1 MKPQLSWVVIGIG
14 LLGHAIAG
22 ASDDLTLERLT
33 AQEWRVFSNV
43 FPTLPRDGYP
53 IRFRPQRT
61 VETANLA
68 RVASWTVNDAGDLE
82 LLEKDGETVWT
93 FQWYPDRDLLVSCPR
108 SPQSPVPPLVLA
120 PPGSTI
126 ASVDESLRALGL
138 SRCDPGASR

>member
-1 MKPQLSWVVIGIG
+1 MKPGLSWVVIGLG

-22 ASDDLTLERLT
+22 ASDDLTLEGLT
-33 AQEWRVFSNV
+33 AQEWRVFSDV

-61 VETANLA
+61 VETSNLA

-82 LLEKDGETVWT
+82 LREKDGETVWT
-93 FQWYPDRDLLVSCPR
+93 FRWYPDRTLLVSCPR
-108 SPQSPVPPLVLA
+108 SAQAPVPPLVLA

-126 ASVDESLRALGL
+126 DSVDESLRALGL
-138 SRCDPGASR
+138 SRCGPDASR

>member
-1 MKPQLSWVVIGIG
+1 MKRRLSWVVIG
-14 LLGHAIAG
+14 LGVLCHAGAG
-22 ASDDLTLERLT
+22 ASEDLTLEGLT
-33 AQEWRVFSNV
+33 AQEWRVFSDV
-43 FPTLPRDGYP
+43 FPTLPRDGYA

-68 RVASWTVNDAGDLE
+68 RVASWTVNDAGELA

-93 FQWYPDRDLLVSCPR
+93 FRWYPDRNLLVSCPR

-126 ASVDESLRALGL
+126 ASVDASLRALGL
-138 SRCDPGASR
+138 SRCGPDASR